1 MLDPRNKYK
10 VAWDVFMSF
19 VYLLS
24 FVMDPLIVAF
34 LLKPLTEKSINTL
47 TITITIII
55 LFNMLLTP
63 MMGVKKDND
72 LIQLEN
78 ERMEDG
84 MLKTK
89 VSDKLAH
96 RRRVDRM

>member
-1 MLDPRNKYK
+1 
-10 VAWDVFMSF
+10 MSF

>member
-1 MLDPRNKYK
+1 
-10 VAWDVFMSF
+10 MSF

-24 FVMDPLIVAF
+24 YVMDPLIVAF

-89 VSDKLAH
+89 VTDKLAH

>member
-1 MLDPRNKYK
+1 
-10 VAWDVFMSF
+10 
-19 VYLLS
+19 
-24 FVMDPLIVAF
+24 
-34 LLKPLTEKSINTL
+34 
-47 TITITIII
+47 
-55 LFNMLLTP
+55 MLLTP

-89 VSDKLAH
+89 VTDKLAH